1 MEINETMSKQI
12 IETSYLTTEN
22 TKRYRPILRYFYEQ
36 YERIN
41 YMLYKEDIWNE
52 LKEKANFE
60 NYTIE
65 MCENDLNALVNW
77 GNLTALQDTNNVAT
91 VEEFKHR
98 KFRYQLTE
106 YAVEIERLVIKLEN
120 LHIEGASLE
129 PKLIERIKE
138 EIQNIQKTSLKGETE
153 NLSLWENLN
162 NDFKRLNQDY
172 QDYIKT
178 FYNVKMEE
186 VAKSKQFIIYKN
198 DLVRYLR
205 EFIKLL
211 QENSYVIEEE
221 FKKIGISTEEMF
233 LEKVHLGQKRIVRI
247 DKLDEQ
253 INEEEIINRNKE
265 KWQNIK
271 KWFLGDSTHL
281 SEVEKINEKTTEII
295 RKITR
300 IANQIA
306 ESKGNVSNKKA
317 EYKKICEMFA
327 KTKNIEET
335 HKLSSLVFGIF
346 DTRHIKGNY
355 VRDTDSINS
364 SILEEKN
371 NEYQVKPRVREY
383 REKTPKTAIVD
394 KTKEKQEQIQ
404 KYLKQI
410 QENQRQI
417 EKYIKEGKIDIKS
430 LPTINSD
437 FRKTLLKWISK
448 AGLMQN
454 KQITIENGKKIK
466 LIYPQNKERCILKC
480 EDGDLDMPA
489 FELQFIELNALSS
502 NKGDDTKYD
511 NI

>member
-1 MEINETMSKQI
+1 MEVNETLSKQI

-41 YMLYKEDIWNE
+41 YMLYKEEVWNE
-52 LKEKANFE
+52 LKEKENFE

-65 MCENDLNALVNW
+65 MCENDLTQLVNW
-77 GNLTALQDTNNVAT
+77 GNLTALQDTNNVTT

-106 YAVEIERLVIKLEN
+106 YAVEIERLVIKLQN

-138 EIQNIQKTSLKGETE
+138 EIQSIEKTSLQDESDVL
-153 NLSLWENLN
+153 NLWENLN

-178 FYNVKMEE
+178 FYNVKIEE
-186 VAKSKQFIIYKN
+186 VAKSKQFIVYKN

-211 QENSYVIEEE
+211 QENSYVIEE
-221 FKKIGISTEEMF
+221 KIRKIDTNVEERF
-233 LEKVHLGQKRIVRI
+233 LEKVYLRQRKIVRI

-253 INEEEIINRNKE
+253 IDEEELKNRNKE
-265 KWQNIK
+265 KWKNIK
-271 KWFLGDSTHL
+271 KWFIGDGIHI
-281 SEVEKINEKTTEII
+281 SEVERVNEKTTEII

-306 ESKGNVSNKKA
+306 ESRGSVSSKKV

-327 KTKNIEET
+327 MTENIEEA
-335 HKLSSLVFGIF
+335 HKLSSVVFGMF
-346 DTRHIKGNY
+346 NTRHIKGNY
-355 VRDTDSINS
+355 VRETDSINS
-364 SILEEKN
+364 SLLDETP
-371 NEYQVKPRVREY
+371 NEYEIKPRIREY
-383 REKTPKTAIVD
+383 MEKLPKVAIID
-394 KTKEKQEQIQ
+394 KSKEKKEQIER
-404 KYLKQI
+404 YLKQI
-410 QENQRQI
+410 EEDKKEI
-417 EKYIKEGKIDIKS
+417 EKYIKDNRIEIKNLPIIKS
-430 LPTINSD
+430 N

-448 AGLMQN
+448 AGLIEN
-454 KQITIENGKKIK
+454 RQITIEDGRKVK
-466 LIYPQNKERCILKC
+466 LIYPKNEERCILKC
-480 EDGDLDMPA
+480 EDGDLEMPA
-489 FELQFIELNALSS
+489 FELEFIGGQ
-502 NKGDDTKYD
+502 KKDD

>member
-1 MEINETMSKQI
+1 MEINETISKQI

-22 TKRYRPILRYFYEQ
+22 TKRYRPILRYFYKQ

-52 LKEKANFE
+52 LKGKENFE

-65 MCENDLNALVNW
+65 MCENDLTQLVNW
-77 GNLTALQDTNNVAT
+77 GNLTALQDTNNVST

-138 EIQNIQKTSLKGETE
+138 EIQSIEKISLQNETDV
-153 NLSLWENLN
+153 LSLWDNLN

-172 QDYIKT
+172 QDYVKT
-178 FYNVKMEE
+178 FYNVKIEE
-186 VAKSKQFIIYKN
+186 VAKSKQFIVYKN

-211 QENSYVIEEE
+211 QENSYVIEEKL
-221 FKKIGISTEEMF
+221 KKIDIITETKF
-233 LEKVHLGQKRIVRI
+233 LEKVYLGQKRIVRI

-253 INEEEIINRNKE
+253 IDEEELKNRNKE

-271 KWFLGDSTHL
+271 KWFIGDSLHL
-281 SEVEKINEKTTEII
+281 SEVEKINEKTTDII

-306 ESKGNVSNKKA
+306 ESKGNVSSKKA

-327 KTKNIEET
+327 RTESIEEA
-335 HKLSSLVFGIF
+335 HKLSSLVFGMF
-346 DTRHIKGNY
+346 NTRHIKGNY
-355 VRDTDSINS
+355 IRQTDSINS
-364 SILEEKN
+364 SLLEETP
-371 NEYQVKPRVREY
+371 NEYEIKPRIREY
-383 REKTPKTAIVD
+383 REKMPKVAIID
-394 KTKEKQEQIQ
+394 KTREKQEQIEN
-404 KYLKQI
+404 YLRQI
-410 QENQRQI
+410 EQNKKEI
-417 EKYIKEGKIDIKS
+417 EKYIKDGRIDIKN
-430 LPTINSD
+430 LPIIKSS
-437 FRKTLLKWISK
+437 FRKILLKWISK
-448 AGLMQN
+448 AGIIEN
-454 KQITIENGKKIK
+454 KQITIEDGRKIK
-466 LIYPQNKERCILKC
+466 LICPKNGERCILKC
-480 EDGDLDMPA
+480 EDGDLEMPA
-489 FELQFIELNALSS
+489 FELEFIGG
-502 NKGDDTKYD
+502 KVQDD

>member
-1 MEINETMSKQI
+1 MEINDKISKQI
-12 IETSYLTTEN
+12 TETSYLTTDN

-41 YMLYKEDIWNE
+41 YMLYKEDVWNE
-52 LKEKANFE
+52 LNKKANFE

-65 MCENDLNALVNW
+65 MCESDLTQLVNW
-77 GNLTALQDTNNVAT
+77 GNLTALQDTNNVST

-138 EIQNIQKTSLKGETE
+138 EIQNIEKTSLKDETE
-153 NLSLWENLN
+153 VLSLWENIN

-186 VAKSKQFIIYKN
+186 VAKHKQFIVYKN

-211 QENSYVIEEE
+211 QDNSYIIEEE
-221 FKKIGISTEEMF
+221 LKKLEPRTQERF
-233 LEKVHLGQKRIVRI
+233 LEKVYLGQKRIVRI
-247 DKLDEQ
+247 DKLDEE
-253 INEEEIINRNKE
+253 IDEEEVLNRNKE

-271 KWFLGDSTHL
+271 RWFIGDGIHS

-306 ESKGNVSNKKA
+306 ESKGNVSSKKA
-317 EYKKICEMFA
+317 QYKKICEMFA
-327 KTKNIEET
+327 KTKDLQEA
-335 HKLSSLVFGIF
+335 HKLSSLVFGMF
-346 DTRHIKGNY
+346 NTRHIKGNY
-355 VRDTDSINS
+355 VRQTDSIS
-364 SILEEKN
+364 SSLLEELP
-371 NEYQVKPRVREY
+371 NEYEIKPRIREY
-383 REKTPKTAIVD
+383 KEKYPKIAIVD
-394 KTKEKQEQIQ
+394 RKKEKEEQIQ
-404 KYLKQI
+404 NYLKQI
-410 QENQRQI
+410 QENQREMQ
-417 EKYIKEGKIDIKS
+417 KYISDGKICIKQ
-430 LPTINSD
+430 LPVVKSNV
-437 FRKTLLKWISK
+437 RKTLLKWISK
-448 AGLMQN
+448 AGLTQD
-454 KQITIENGKKIK
+454 KQITIEDGKKIK
-466 LIYPQNKERCILKC
+466 LIYPKDKERCVLEC
-480 EDGDLDMPA
+480 EDGKLEMPA
-489 FELQFIELNALSS
+489 FELEFVE
-502 NKGDDTKYD
+502 
-511 NI
+511 

>member
-1 MEINETMSKQI
+1 M
-12 IETSYLTTEN
+12 
-22 TKRYRPILRYFYEQ
+22 
-36 YERIN
+36 
-41 YMLYKEDIWNE
+41 IW
-52 LKEKANFE
+52 LG
-60 NYTIE
+60 
-65 MCENDLNALVNW
+65 LVNW
-77 GNLTALQDTNNVAT
+77 GNLTALQDTNNVST

-138 EIQNIQKTSLKGETE
+138 EIQSVQKISLKDEKDV
-153 NLSLWENLN
+153 LSLWENLN

-186 VAKSKQFIIYKN
+186 VAKSKQFILYKN

-221 FKKIGISTEEMF
+221 IKKLETKTQEMF
-233 LEKVHLGQKRIVRI
+233 LQKVYLGQKRIVRI

-253 INEEEIINRNKE
+253 IDETELINRNKE

-271 KWFLGDSTHL
+271 KWFIGDNNHL

-306 ESKGNVSNKKA
+306 ESKGNVSSKKA

-327 KTKNIEET
+327 KTEDIEDA
-335 HKLSSLVFGIF
+335 HKLSSLVFEIF
-346 DTRHIKGNY
+346 NTRHIKGNY
-355 VRDTDSINS
+355 VRETDSINS
-364 SILEEKN
+364 SLLEEMP
-371 NEYQVKPRVREY
+371 NEYEVKPRIREY
-383 REKTPKTAIVD
+383 KEKLPKVAIQD
-394 KTKEKQEQIQ
+394 KTKEKQEQIE

-410 QENQRQI
+410 EENKKEI
-417 EKYIKEGKIDIKS
+417 EKYIKDGKIDIKN
-430 LPTINSD
+430 LPIIKSN

-448 AGLMQN
+448 AGIMQD
-454 KQITIENGKKIK
+454 KQITIEDGRKIR
-466 LIYPQNKERCILKC
+466 LIYPQNKERCILRC
-480 EDGDLDMPA
+480 DDGDMEMPA
-489 FELQFIELNALSS
+489 FELQFIERNTSS
-502 NKGDDTKYD
+502 
-511 NI
+511 

>member
-1 MEINETMSKQI
+1 MEVNETMSKQI
-12 IETSYLTTEN
+12 TETAYLTTEN

-52 LKEKANFE
+52 LQGKPNFE

-65 MCENDLNALVNW
+65 MCENDLAGLVNW
-77 GNLTALQDTNNVAT
+77 GNLTALQDTNNVST

-138 EIQNIQKTSLKGETE
+138 EIENIEKTSLRNETE
-153 NLSLWENLN
+153 VLSLWENLN

-178 FYNVKMEE
+178 FYNIKMEE

-211 QENSYVIEEE
+211 QENSYIIE
-221 FKKIGISTEEMF
+221 KKLKEIDQRTEERF

-253 INEEEIINRNKE
+253 IDENEIINRNYE

-306 ESKGNVSNKKA
+306 ESKGNISSKKA

-327 KTKNIEET
+327 HTQTTEEA
-335 HKLSSLVFGIF
+335 HKLSSLVFGMF
-346 DTRHIKGNY
+346 NTRHTKGNY
-355 VRDTDSINS
+355 VRETDSINS
-364 SILEEKN
+364 SLLEEKP
-371 NEYQVKPRVREY
+371 NEYEIKPRVREY
-383 REKTPKTAIVD
+383 REKLPKVAIKD

-404 KYLKQI
+404 KYLKQLE
-410 QENQRQI
+410 ENQREI
-417 EKYIKEGKIDIKS
+417 EKYIKDGKIDIKN
-430 LPTINSD
+430 LPTIKSS
-437 FRKTLLKWISK
+437 FRKTLLQWVSK
-448 AGLMQN
+448 AGQMPN

-466 LIYPQNKERCILKC
+466 LIYPQNKERCTLKC
-480 EDGDLDMPA
+480 EDGELEMPA
-489 FELQFIELNALSS
+489 FELEFLEGRAN
-502 NKGDDTKYD
+502 
-511 NI
+511 

>member
-1 MEINETMSKQI
+1 MEINEKLSKQI
-12 IETSYLTTEN
+12 TETSYLTTEN

-41 YMLYKEDIWNE
+41 YMLYKEDVWNE
-52 LKEKANFE
+52 LNGKTNFE

-65 MCENDLNALVNW
+65 MCENDLTQLVEW

-106 YAVEIERLVIKLEN
+106 YAVEIERLVITLEN

-138 EIQNIQKTSLKGETE
+138 EIQSIEITSIKSETDV
-153 NLSLWENLN
+153 LSLWENLN
-162 NDFKRLNQDY
+162 SDFKRLNQDY

-198 DLVRYLR
+198 DLVKYLR

-211 QENSYVIEEE
+211 QENSYEIEEKL
-221 FKKIGISTEEMF
+221 KKMSKTTEERF
-233 LEKVHLGQKRIVRI
+233 LEKVYLAQKRIVRI
-247 DKLDEQ
+247 DKMDVQIDE
-253 INEEEIINRNKE
+253 NELINRNSE

-271 KWFLGDSTHL
+271 KWFLGDEKHL

-306 ESKGNVSNKKA
+306 ESRGNVSSKKA

-327 KTKNIEET
+327 NTKNIEEA
-335 HKLSSLVFGIF
+335 HKLSSLVFGMF
-346 DTRHIKGNY
+346 NTRHIKGNY
-355 VRDTDSINS
+355 VRETDSINS
-364 SILEEKN
+364 SLLEEIS
-371 NEYQVKPRVREY
+371 NEYEIKPRIREY
-383 REKTPKTAIVD
+383 REKMPKVAIVD
-394 KTKEKQEQIQ
+394 KTKEKQEYIE
-404 KYLKQI
+404 KYLKELE
-410 QENQRQI
+410 ENRKEI
-417 EKYIKEGKIDIKS
+417 EKYIIDGKITMKT
-430 LPTINSD
+430 LPTVKTNV
-437 FRKTLLKWISK
+437 RKTLLKWVSK
-448 AGLMQN
+448 AGLMAN
-454 KQITIENGKKIK
+454 KQITIEDGRKIK
-466 LIYPQNKERCILKC
+466 LVYPQNGERCTLKC
-480 EDGDLDMPA
+480 EDGTLEMPA
-489 FELQFIELNALSS
+489 FELVFLEHV
-502 NKGDDTKYD
+502 
-511 NI
+511 